1 MVFYIAAIFIY
12 NVGDDPVDTYIGVY
26 VLFTAALGTGTSLAN
41 APSVSKAKEA
51 AGTIFSIIDE
61 KSEIDTRDPNGI
73 KKISNGAIEF
83 KNAEFKYPSRT
94 TMVLNKLNLKI
105 PATMKIALVGHSGCG
120 KSTMASLLLRLYDLT
135 GGQLLIDGV
144 DIREYNVKELR
155 KQIGIVMQEPLLF
168 NTTIKQNI
176 LYGNPDADDAK
187 VRQVAQMA
195 NALQFI
201 ESNIEDLE
209 KDDVQKEIARR
220 FVEKCNLEKIQYTQ
234 IGQLAK
240 LYSETA
246 HDENHISY
254 EQMRLTEEIL
264 INADHEL
271 KVMINANL
279 DHFIQTMKTMSL
291 IKGCRWDDIVLKFEY
306 EIIELPS
313 LLKRLASA
321 SIPKDL
327 RD

>member
-1 MVFYIAAIFIY
+1 
-12 NVGDDPVDTYIGVY
+12 
-26 VLFTAALGTGTSLAN
+26 
-41 APSVSKAKEA
+41 
-51 AGTIFSIIDE
+51 
-61 KSEIDTRDPNGI
+61 
-73 KKISNGAIEF
+73 
-83 KNAEFKYPSRT
+83 
-94 TMVLNKLNLKI
+94 
-105 PATMKIALVGHSGCG
+105 
-120 KSTMASLLLRLYDLT
+120 
-135 GGQLLIDGV
+135 
-144 DIREYNVKELR
+144 
-155 KQIGIVMQEPLLF
+155 
-168 NTTIKQNI
+168 
-176 LYGNPDADDAK
+176 
-187 VRQVAQMA
+187 MA

-246 HDENHISY
+246 HDEKHISY